1 MARNVVQMAGQRR
14 GRRAK
19 AGQRPGRRAK
29 AGQRP
34 GCRVNGWSIDGRSC
48 KWLVRLSSLP

>member
-34 GCRVNGWSIDGRSC
+34 GCRANGWSIDGRSC